1 VTVLLHGD
9 DRLSDATERHLTVAE
24 VSVSRLRIAN
34 VTDGGLSPSDLARA
48 SVLVLSSNDDA
59 TNVDL
64 ALTARRVRA
73 DLPLVVRIFDEAL
86 ADYLKRTLQ
95 DITTLSM
102 SGLAAPAFAKAT
114 GDAIAARQST
124 AGIATDI
131 RPPMRVSQRPSVDR
145 LVPAVV
151 LGFLVLVGLFIVF
164 FANALALPYLDA
176 AYFVWTTITTVGY
189 GDIALRDASS
199 TAKVIGMAMMV
210 TGAAGFAVLLGL
222 FTDWV
227 VARRLEILSGR
238 VSVRGKGHVV
248 IAGAGN
254 IGFRVAS
261 QVHADGHRVVIIERD
276 ADSKNIDALRS
287 AGHHVIL
294 GDASRADTLA
304 LARVTDAAAMV
315 CLTDSDA
322 VNFQIALLVRAHNG
336 AVPLVMRLASP
347 ELSAHVSEHGEAVA
361 ISPTTIAGKEFA
373 AAALRARTK
382 DLGPRT

>member
-1 VTVLLHGD
+1 MTVLLHGD
-9 DRLSDATERHLTVAE
+9 DRLSDAIERHLVVAGCA
-24 VSVSRLRIAN
+24 VSRLRLGEAI
-34 VTDGGLSPSDLARA
+34 DGGLNASDLQRA
-48 SVLVLSSNDDA
+48 SVLVLTGNDDA

-64 ALTARRVRA
+64 ALTVRRLRA
-73 DLPLVVRIFDEAL
+73 DFPMVVRIFEEAL
-86 ADYLKRTLQ
+86 SDYLKRALSGV
-95 DITTLSM
+95 TTLSM

-114 GDAIAARQST
+114 SDAIAGHAMTRADAAPSPRV
-124 AGIATDI
+124 
-131 RPPMRVSQRPSVDR
+131 RPTYRRPNADR

-151 LGFLVLVGLFIVF
+151 LGFLGVVMVFTVF
-164 FANALALPYLDA
+164 FANALNLPYLDA
-176 AYFVWTTITTVGY
+176 AYFVWTTVTTVGY

-199 TAKVIGMAMMV
+199 AAKVVGMAMMLA
-210 TGAAGFAVLLGL
+210 GAAGIAVLFGL

-254 IGFRVAS
+254 IGFRAAS
-261 QVHADGHRVVIIERD
+261 QLHGEGHRVVIIERD
-276 ADSKNIDALRS
+276 GDNKNIDSLRS

-304 LARVTDAAAMV
+304 LARVSDAAAMV

-322 VNFQIALLVRAHNG
+322 VNFQIAVLVRAHNT

-361 ISPTTIAGKEFA
+361 ISPTAIAGKEFA
-373 AAALRARTK
+373 AAALGAARS
-382 DLGPRT
+382 GSG